1 MGSCPFAGIGAT
13 ALACQNTN
21 RDFIG
26 AEIDPKY
33 YEIAKERIK
42 NEISNENYA

>member
-1 MGSCPFAGIGAT
+1 MSNRSLLGCLTAI

-42 NEISNENYA
+42 NEISNEN